1 MTNRGINST
10 KKLILSLARGPE
22 GECRTIRAHVLGW
35 TEQGA
40 QREGLP
46 FVGAEV
52 MAERALLEMPHN
64 VGRDRET
71 CLLHQPVSASASLG

>member
-1 MTNRGINST
+1 MTNRGINNT
-10 KKLILSLARGPE
+10 KKLILSLARGSE
-22 GECRTIRAHVLGW
+22 GECRAIRVHVLGW

-52 MAERALLEMPHN
+52 MAERVHN
-64 VGRDRET
+64 AGRDSET
-71 CLLHQPVSASASLG
+71 CLLHQPVFASASLG